1 MIAYIHILIV
11 LYWIAIRTTK
21 KDSEDKKKRANP
33 SQYSDFVFSW
43 EVTK

>member
-21 KDSEDKKKRANP
+21 KDSEDKKKEQIPHNI
-33 SQYSDFVFSW
+33 VILFSHG
-43 EVTK
+43 K